1 MADLN
6 QAAQASSAAP
16 AQAAASNPAQTNS
29 ESKKLTKYK
38 CVTKCYWKGQL
49 YNEGDN
55 VTVPSGTKIPSH
67 FAKA

>member
-6 QAAQASSAAP
+6 QAAQATNTNQTPAAN
-16 AQAAASNPAQTNS
+16 QTQTNN
-29 ESKKLTKYK
+29 ESKKQTNYK

-49 YNEGDN
+49 YNEGDT
-55 VTVPSGTKIPSH
+55 VTVPSGTKVPSH